1 MDIFIMK
8 KIISAITLSLSAMV
22 ATSAMAGSSYDHR
35 NDRQNYSTSHTNMSN
50 KNTHYADQRN
60 DKYDDHRY
68 KNNPSRYQEQYKR
81 NIKPARDWRA
91 GQILPRQ
98 FNPNAYA
105 VSYKDARRLFKPNN
119 HQQWLKINGDYVLIN
134 ERNHKIVKIIA

>member
-1 MDIFIMK
+1 MN

-35 NDRQNYSTSHTNMSN
+35 VDHQNYSTSHANMSN
-50 KNTHYADQRN
+50 KHYADQHN

-68 KNNPSRYQEQYKR
+68 KNNSSRYQEQYKR

-98 FNPNAYA
+98 FNPNTYA

>member
-22 ATSAMAGSSYDHR
+22 ATSAMADSSYDHR
-35 NDRQNYSTSHTNMSN
+35 VDRQNYSTSHANMSN
-50 KNTHYADQRN
+50 KHYADQRN
-60 DKYDDHRY
+60 DKYDDRRY